1 MSQFNIQTGNELTW
15 NVQPILHEIRHALE
29 ELLSNG
35 KTSII
40 DLRTIPLAP
49 GEEEVILN
57 TLGKGEVHARLDVL
71 GSSEIYETRYSGVW
85 LITHFNEND
94 NVVSRF
100 IEITELPDILKSQH
114 EDMSNALQKL
124 TEELSTEDTQLHSET
139 DT

>member
-49 GEEEVILN
+49 GEEDVILN

-71 GSSEIYETRYSGVW
+71 GPSEIYETRYSGVW

-94 NVVSRF
+94 SVVSRF

-124 TEELSTEDTQLHSET
+124 AEELSTEDTQLHSET